1 MTYTADRLWEEAVYV
16 AYYLHWPLGEVLGLE
31 HPVRERVIQEIGRIH
46 TRPDGGAAEG
56 FGAFRP

>member
-1 MTYTADRLWEEAVYV
+1 MYV